1 MWQGVLQSL
10 APLVGGGL
18 ALFLYHRRTAEVE
31 EGHHWTGAIGV
42 GGIRMAL
49 AFAILIWLV
58 PAGALLVLPLLLLL
72 SLLSP
77 AGRQEWSEQRT
88 PRLVALAVAM
98 LCLMATGFLPV
109 SQPVSPEDWGQPL
122 FTENPHAPVYPA
134 GQQYTWFTTDVV
146 VLQSLTLRLPHQP
159 GVMGAETVALTLASL
174 MNMESGRLTQAI
186 ELIDE
191 EVPFVRLN
199 PDEITLQP
207 VPAPS
212 TVDIITGSWDSGEV
226 ETVVFR
232 DYDINTTAFGS
243 APEGTKVGEMVLAAK
258 ASWGGQLDILVIVRP
273 LQPPNVDYDGTGETW
288 IREWLLARG

>member
-31 EGHHWTGAIGV
+31 EGHQWTDAIGV
-42 GGIRMAL
+42 GGIRMAF

-72 SLLSP
+72 SLVSP
-77 AGRQEWSEQRT
+77 AGRQEWSKQRT

-98 LCLMATGFLPV
+98 ICLMATGFLPV
-109 SQPVSPEDWGQPL
+109 SQPVSPDDWGQPL

-134 GQQYTWFTTDVV
+134 GQQYTWVTSDVV
-146 VLQSLTLRLPHQP
+146 VLQSLSMRLPHQP

-174 MNMESGRLTQAI
+174 MNMETGRLHQAI

-199 PDEITLQP
+199 PEEITLQP

-212 TVDIITGSWDSGEV
+212 TWDIIIGSWDSGDV
-226 ETVVFR
+226 ETVVHR
-232 DYDINTTAFGS
+232 AYDINTTAFGS
-243 APEGTKVGEMVLAAK
+243 DPQGTKVGEVSMVAK
-258 ASWGGQLDILVIVRP
+258 ASWGGQLDILVVVRP
-273 LQPPNVDYDGTGETW
+273 LQPPNVDYDPFGESW
-288 IREWLLARG
+288 VREWLVARG

>member
-18 ALFLYHRRTAEVE
+18 ALYLHHRRTTSEE
-31 EGHHWTGAIGV
+31 EGHWADAIG
-42 GGIRMAL
+42 GGGVRMAL
-49 AFAILIWLV
+49 AFAVLIWLV
-58 PAGALLVLPLLLLL
+58 PAGALLVVPLLLML

-77 AGRQEWSEQRT
+77 AGRLEWSVQRT
-88 PRLVALAVAM
+88 PRLLALCVAL
-98 LCLMATGFLPV
+98 LFLGATGFLPV

-134 GQQYTWFTTDVV
+134 GQQYTWVTSDVV
-146 VLQSLTLRLPHQP
+146 VLQSLSMRLPHQP

-174 MNMESGRLTQAI
+174 MNMETGRLHQAI

-199 PDEITLQP
+199 PEEITLQP
-207 VPAPS
+207 VLAPS
-212 TVDIITGSWDSGEV
+212 TVDIIIGSWDSGDV
-226 ETVVFR
+226 ETVVHR
-232 DYDINTTAFGS
+232 AYDINTTAFGS
-243 APEGTKVGEMVLAAK
+243 DPQGTKVGEVSMVAK

-273 LQPPNVDYDGTGETW
+273 LQPPNVDYDGLGESW
-288 IREWLLARG
+288 IRDWLIARG